1 MPSKLSRADLDA
13 ILAEDTPFAD
23 QHGFTVESLSEGA
36 ARCRLPFSD
45 QSIRPGGTI
54 AGPSMFALADF
65 ALWVAVM
72 TRVGPQ
78 PLAVTTDMTI
88 HFMAK
93 PERGDLIGDAR
104 VIKTGKRLCVG
115 EVSVFNADDPE
126 EVPVSHVVGTYSVP
140 PRQD

>member
-1 MPSKLSRADLDA
+1 MPSRLSRAELDA
-13 ILAEDTPFAD
+13 ILAEDAPFAD
-23 QHGFTVESLSEGA
+23 HHGFAVESLSDGG

-45 QSIRPGGTI
+45 LSIRPGGTI

-93 PERGDLIGDAR
+93 PERGDLIADAR

-115 EVSVFNADDPE
+115 EVSVFNAEDPD

-140 PRQD
+140 PRQA